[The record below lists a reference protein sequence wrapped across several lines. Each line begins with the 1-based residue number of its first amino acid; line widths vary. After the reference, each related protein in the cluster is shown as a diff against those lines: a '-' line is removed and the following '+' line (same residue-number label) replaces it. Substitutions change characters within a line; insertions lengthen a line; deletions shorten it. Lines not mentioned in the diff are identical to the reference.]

1 MTSLDIPSFINKLCN
16 IYLNNFI
23 SLKHF
28 ICIDRHL
35 KTVYDVCVTTPHL
48 VYNQHITREMI
59 FSTQNMYSFVDHC

>member
-48 VYNQHITREMI
+48 VSNDKHQHITREMI
-59 FSTQNMYSFVDHC
+59 FSAQNM